1 MATLKEVLN
10 LGHCGAGE
18 ISGTNTDFCKIDI
31 ERLKAL
37 WRFPYNY
44 KFADDFEFSLANVQE
59 LQEDGVLTKIYKFK
73 TSAFTTEDNAVQTY
87 AGGVKSLTDKMP
99 IQIEGTLENGIQG
112 YKQILSIEKAGY
124 HSFILEDKDGT
135 LFMATDKEGN
145 PRPINS
151 EFFQVKPYV
160 GAGDN
165 AANYMVEFQLDRKQF
180 DNYISSLSS
189 EDYDFGADDIVGVV
203 DVDLQLV
210 APTGG
215 ASALKFNATRKTDKH
230 TLAQSGLESLT
241 TIVAKSNGVQ
251 ISGTITTDTTNH
263 YKFTRSTG
271 TFATGE
277 VVSLELPTSFI
288 NDIPYKSLAKTTIV
302 L

>member
-10 LGHCGAGE
+10 LGHCDAGE

-44 KFADDFEFSLANVQE
+44 KFDEGFNFNKENIQG
-59 LQEDGVLTKIYKFK
+59 LQQDGTLTKIYKFK

-87 AGGVKSLTDKMP
+87 AGGVKSLTDKLP

-135 LFMATDKEGN
+135 LFMATDKDGN

-189 EDYDFGADDIVGVV
+189 EDYDFDADDIVGVV
-203 DVDLQLV
+203 DVDLQLI
-210 APTGG
+210 APTNGG
-215 ASALKFNATRKTDKH
+215 SVLNFNATRKTDKH
-230 TLAQSGLESLT
+230 TLKQAGLETLS
-241 TIVAKSNGVQ
+241 VVVKVNGVVLA
-251 ISGTITTDTTNH
+251 GTTAIGTTSD
-263 YKFTRSTG
+263 YVFTRTTG

-277 VVSLELPTSFI
+277 VVSLEIPTAFV
-288 NDIPYKSLAKTTIV
+288 NDIPYKALAKTTIV